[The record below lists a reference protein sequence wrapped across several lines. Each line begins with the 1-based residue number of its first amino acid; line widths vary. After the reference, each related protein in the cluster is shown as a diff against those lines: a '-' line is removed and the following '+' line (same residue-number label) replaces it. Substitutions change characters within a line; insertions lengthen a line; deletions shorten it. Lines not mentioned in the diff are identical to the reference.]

1 MYSVVPRLRVAFS
14 PCSRWGSLSNL
25 RTCLNR
31 CRRGSRPSMTLVPAA
46 ARRSEFAN
54 CARESKPRRP
64 NCASCAHCG
73 ARSTNS
79 GSPTD
84 HSVRDWRAKKNI
96 FSYRRY
102 DRLFLMMI
110 VTLLNIFSFGLPSRH
125 SCRLDVDPSA
135 LQREGEGT
143 EYGGGPGGGS
153 NAAVG
158 TVQRS
163 GSPRPGSSGKQSLLC
178 SASP

>member
-1 MYSVVPRLRVAFS
+1 
-14 PCSRWGSLSNL
+14 
-25 RTCLNR
+25 
-31 CRRGSRPSMTLVPAA
+31 
-46 ARRSEFAN
+46 
-54 CARESKPRRP
+54 
-64 NCASCAHCG
+64 
-73 ARSTNS
+73 
-79 GSPTD
+79 
-84 HSVRDWRAKKNI
+84 
-96 FSYRRY
+96 
-102 DRLFLMMI
+102 LMMI